1 MRTSVHHTMDD
12 RGAIRLCAESLKGQ
26 KDMGHPRIACVA
38 ALVCICAAAFA
49 QQVPAPTAEQE
60 NPVLSHRPPGT
71 PPSPLIREGKIHL
84 DVVVTDSAGNPV
96 TGLQPWDLKLF
107 DNNQSRK
114 IQSFSAFS
122 HAGVKPDP
130 PVEIILLID
139 TANLPFQQVAFVLG
153 EIDKFLRQNGGKL
166 RQPLSLVLLTETGI
180 KVQPRPSRD
189 GNAIAKVLKGIS
201 GHISFINPA
210 MGGEGYLERFQVSV
224 KQLTSIAV
232 NETSKPGRKLLIWV
246 GPGWPLLNRP
256 SDAFSDREQR
266 RQFNSI
272 VELSTRLREARIV
285 LYSVAPMDTTADS
298 GRFTTL
304 YQKFLPA
311 VTTPREAN
319 AGNLA
324 LKVLVTQT
332 GGQILGP
339 NNNLAGQIDQCIDD
353 ADSFYRISFDPPP
366 TQHADEYH
374 SLKVQVGR
382 PGVTVR
388 TNVGYYDQP

>member
-1 MRTSVHHTMDD
+1 M
-12 RGAIRLCAESLKGQ
+12 AIKLRLERLKGQ
-26 KDMGHPRIACVA
+26 KQMGHPRITCVA
-38 ALVCICAAAFA
+38 ALIWICAAAFA
-49 QQVPAPTAEQE
+49 QQVPAPKTEPE
-60 NPVLSHRPPGT
+60 NPVLTHRPPEA
-71 PPSPLIREGKIHL
+71 PQRSLIREGTIHL
-84 DVVVTDSAGNPV
+84 DIMVTDSAGNRV
-96 TGLQPWDLKLF
+96 TGLQPWDLKLL
-107 DNNQSRK
+107 DNNQPRK
-114 IQSFSAFS
+114 ILSFSAFS
-122 HAGVKPDP
+122 RAGVKPDP

-139 TANLPFQQVAFVLG
+139 MANLPFQQVAFVLG
-153 EIDKFLRQNGGKL
+153 EIDRFLRQNGGNL
-166 RQPLSLVLLTETGI
+166 RQPLSLIVLTETGI
-180 KVQPRPSRD
+180 KVQPRPSLD

-224 KQLTSIAV
+224 KQLTEIAG
-232 NETSKPGRKLLIWV
+232 NETTKPGRKLLIWV

-256 SDAFSDREQR
+256 SDSFSDREQH

-285 LYSVAPMDTTADS
+285 LYSVAPVDTTADA

-304 YQKFLPA
+304 YQKFLPG
-311 VTTPREAN
+311 VTSPREAN

-339 NNNLAGQIDQCIDD
+339 GNNLVSQIDQCIDD
-353 ADSFYRISFDPPP
+353 ADSFYRISFDPP
-366 TQHADEYH
+366 TAQHADEYH
-374 SLKVQVGR
+374 NLKVQVDRTGL
-382 PGVTVR
+382 TVR